1 MNTTTYKDYL
11 GSLNDLERK
20 NAPEELFHAGD
31 FSLLTLGVK
40 VAVVGSRKA
49 SNDGLRRAK
58 AITKALV
65 ERDIVVVSGL
75 ALGIDTTAHQTA
87 IESGGKTITVLGT
100 PLEKAYPAENKDLL
114 ETIKNKHLAVS
125 QFPSGYPF
133 KKSNFPIRNRT
144 MALIS
149 DATIIVEA
157 SEKSGTKHQ
166 GWEALRLGR
175 LVLIM
180 NNVASNPNLT
190 WPKKMIEYGAQVL
203 TRENMGEILDN
214 IPNFTSLED
223 FAY

>member
-114 ETIKNKHLAVS
+114 ETIKNKHLAIS